1 MISSLTQ
8 RCHCALINRGPL
20 LRCLQGADPTFTL
33 ARGGTIVLCNEKGT
47 ISPKAADPH
56 GMACK
61 CFNRPCML
69 CHRLYGIV
77 FKDEPESV
85 HVSVTSYASCQSL
98 PRLGCPAHH
107 RLQAFLSLACWLA
120 LWISSRHLLTTTTNI
135 CKQLTKIRASQGV
148 HLETHLRNHEIAAFA
163 CLPPRDS
170 SCSINGAHLLFSRW
184 W

>member
-61 CFNRPCML
+61 CFERPCML
-69 CHRLYGIV
+69 CQRLYGIV

-85 HVSVTSYASCQSL
+85 HVSVTSYASNAKVSHVLDAQHTI
-98 PRLGCPAHH
+98 GCRPS
-107 RLQAFLSLACWLA
+107 FPSLAGLHCGFPADIFLRRPPTFV
-120 LWISSRHLLTTTTNI
+120 SS
-135 CKQLTKIRASQGV
+135 
-148 HLETHLRNHEIAAFA
+148 
-163 CLPPRDS
+163 
-170 SCSINGAHLLFSRW
+170 
-184 W
+184 